1 MKAKTDCSG
10 SHGLHM
16 KFVALLS
23 YSSQVCG
30 KNGWLL
36 GPFIQQCVCVHID
49 VFLCVICGVRAFHP
63 TTMCVC
69 VHIGVFLCFICGCVH
84 AQACLSMVC
93 VHLCMCVC
101 VYGAADTLSEPI
113 SCSIRLVI
121 QRIDLSPHYL
131 GGCMCEDL
139 VLCCIATWQES
150 GRVGGCMWKSK
161 SRWSVL
167 LYSNRYSRELIQS
180 PEENICL
187 S

>member
-1 MKAKTDCSG
+1 MKAKTDCSR

-16 KFVALLS
+16 KFVALPS

-49 VFLCVICGVRAFHP
+49 VFLC
-63 TTMCVC
+63 
-69 VHIGVFLCFICGCVH
+69 FICGCVH
-84 AQACLSMVC
+84 AQACLSMLC

-101 VYGAADTLSEPI
+101 VYVAADTLSEPI